1 MSNNPLEEQVGR
13 IVGNVLAAG
22 GAIYLPEVG
31 SLCVERR
38 RAQQLSRRTV
48 RPPYRAVEFTS
59 QQRGVSLVEEIARVL
74 GTSGMAADE
83 AGQTAREVYARWLGR
98 AREGDTLTVSGVGVL
113 RFKHFTLDEAFDRR
127 LNPQGHAPVK
137 VRPAG
142 RPDWVIW
149 LGAVAIVAAAGIGA
163 YSYLTTRPEPK
174 TETETAAVPAQ
185 TTSPEAAAG
194 GDSVTMAPSLSTPV
208 SAADGAAPA
217 TPSAATSSVA
227 VPSSATPSVAEAP
240 ASAQASATAVQPAQ
254 ESSARPA
261 AASADEPARMT
272 SKRSYVVLGVFSTPE
287 NAARAARNAASDDV
301 AITCGVYRFGAK
313 YLVSPFESDD
323 PEACTLFI
331 RAHAERFP
339 GMWTY
344 TAR

>member
-48 RPPYRAVEFTS
+48 QPPYRAVEFTS

-174 TETETAAVPAQ
+174 TKAETAAVPVQ
-185 TTSPEAAAG
+185 TTSPETAAG
-194 GDSVTMAPSLSTPV
+194 SDSVTLAPSLSNPV
-208 SAADGAAPA
+208 PAADGAAPA

-227 VPSSATPSVAEAP
+227 TSSASEAP
-240 ASAQASATAVQPAQ
+240 ASAQASATAVQPAP
-254 ESSARPA
+254 ESPARTA
-261 AASADEPARMT
+261 AASADELARMT

>member
-1 MSNNPLEEQVGR
+1 MSNNPLEEQVSR

-31 SLCVERR
+31 SLHVERHR
-38 RAQQLSRRTV
+38 VQQLSRRTV
-48 RPPYRAVEFTS
+48 QPPYRAVEFTS

-74 GTSGMAADE
+74 GTSGMATDE
-83 AGQTAREVYARWLGR
+83 AEQTAREVYARWLGR
-98 AREGDTLTVSGVGVL
+98 VREGDTLTVSGVGVL

-149 LGAVAIVAAAGIGA
+149 LGAVAIVAAAGIGT

-174 TETETAAVPAQ
+174 RETETAAVPAQ
-185 TTSPEAAAG
+185 TTSPEAVAG
-194 GDSVTMAPSLSTPV
+194 GDSVTMAPSLPNPAP
-208 SAADGAAPA
+208 AADGAAPA
-217 TPSAATSSVA
+217 TPSAAT
-227 VPSSATPSVAEAP
+227 PSAAETS
-240 ASAQASATAVQPAQ
+240 ASAQTSAAVQPAPA
-254 ESSARPA
+254 SPARPA

-287 NAARAARNAASDDV
+287 NAARAARDAASGDV

-313 YLVSPFESDD
+313 FLVSPFESDD